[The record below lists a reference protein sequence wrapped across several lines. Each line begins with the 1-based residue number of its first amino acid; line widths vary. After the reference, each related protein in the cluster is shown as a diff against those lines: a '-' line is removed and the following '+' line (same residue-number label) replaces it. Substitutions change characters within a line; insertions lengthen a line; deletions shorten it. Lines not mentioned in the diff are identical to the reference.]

1 MCVDS
6 TLAAQEGGAT
16 SPWGIG
22 GGCIK
27 NVAFALGHERY
38 IAFAKVKKV

>member
-1 MCVDS
+1 MCVDR

-38 IAFAKVKKV
+38 AKVKKV